1 VSRSGTS
8 PSALRQRSR
17 RPGSAGEIQPIGVVA
32 IVVVVGLAAILLA
45 PIWTIFDL
53 PFFQVQVSIQ
63 PAATVVGDTVHL
75 TATTNLPDGAV
86 VNCYVADAT
95 GLVGEEHP
103 VTVAAGAF
111 AIDLPLGPTT
121 GSVEANCHFGTA
133 LARQPQNVI
142 DALGSRG
149 ERMAGPQV
157 LRTGL
162 TLPKELFATV
172 PLGPIGGGAPAGS
185 PQASP
190 SAS

>member
-1 VSRSGTS
+1 MTRRG
-8 PSALRQRSR
+8 RQ
-17 RPGSAGEIQPIGVVA
+17 AGAIQPIGVVA
-32 IVVVVGLAAILLA
+32 VLVVFGLAAVVLL
-45 PIWTIFDL
+45 PVLTIFDF

-63 PAATVVGDTVHL
+63 PAATVAASVVHL
-75 TATTNLPDGAV
+75 TATTDLPEGAV
-86 VNCYVADAT
+86 VVCYVADTT
-95 GLVGEEHP
+95 GQVGDEHQA
-103 VTVAAGAF
+103 TVAGGTF

-121 GSVEANCHFGTA
+121 GPVEADCRFGTA

-157 LRTGL
+157 YRTGL

-172 PLGPIGGGAPAGS
+172 PLGPIGGGSPAGS
-185 PQASP
+185 PAASP